1 MSKKQIEKDFKE
13 LIPGGNSKSRIEEY
27 YKSKKKEMLLLLV
40 AGLFLL
46 AVSLYSDFRAGVPK
60 ENRLIRNKYGEGKK
74 EVSLEV
80 KVNEDNW
87 ESVSVILEEKEYTR
101 EEIIQMYE
109 VALKNLPQ
117 IIKKENETLEMITSD
132 LDLVTALEEYPFQI
146 SWRSSN
152 PEVLDED
159 GKIYFENISRIEN
172 VDLTVTLQYGE
183 WEKEDRISVTVQ
195 PKNKED
201 YIFYLMQNLKEE
213 ESKTRKEENFLL
225 PDSYQ
230 EHLLQWR
237 YPASNATL
245 VLTILFIII
254 VPFISYQKDVEIHRQ
269 IIKRREELLDS
280 FPEFISQLIL
290 YMEAGM
296 SVRGAMFRILQEGQ
310 RKKHDSYLYKE
321 LAYVAR
327 QMKNGLPEKEG
338 YELLAIRCNLSCY
351 RKLSNLLAQHIQK
364 GSSTILENLRK
375 EAAKAVEEQKG
386 RIQKRGEEMGTKLLF
401 PMMIMLLI
409 VMVFIMVPA
418 LFSFQM

>member
-13 LIPGGNSKSRIEEY
+13 LVPGGNSKSRIEEY
-27 YKSKKKEMLLLLV
+27 YKNKKKEMLLLFV
-40 AGLFLL
+40 AGLVLL
-46 AVSLYSDFRAGVPK
+46 GVSFYLDFQSVVLK
-60 ENRLIRNKYGEGKK
+60 ENRLTRNKYGEGKK
-74 EVSLEV
+74 EISLEV
-80 KVNEDNW
+80 KVNEDSW
-87 ESVSVILEEKEYTR
+87 QSFFITLDEKEYTR
-101 EEIIQMYE
+101 EEIVNMYE
-109 VALKNLPQ
+109 ASLKKLPQ
-117 IIKKENETLEMITSD
+117 IIKKENESLEIVTSD
-132 LDLVTALEEYPFQI
+132 LDLITVLEEYPFRI
-146 SWRSSN
+146 SWKSSR
-152 PEVLDED
+152 PEIIDEE
-159 GKIYFENISRIEN
+159 GKIYFENISQVEE
-172 VDLTVTLQYGE
+172 VDLFVIFQYE
-183 WEKEDRISVTVQ
+183 DWEKEDIISLTVH
-195 PKNKED
+195 PKSKED
-201 YIFYLMQNLKEE
+201 YIFYLTQNLKEE
-213 ESKTRKEENFLL
+213 EAKTREEESFIL

-230 EHLLQWR
+230 ERSLQWR
-237 YPASNATL
+237 YPASNSTF
-245 VLTILFIII
+245 VLTILFFII
-254 VPFISYQKDVEIHRQ
+254 VPFISYQKDAEMHRK

-296 SVRGAMFRILQEGQ
+296 SIRGAMFRILQEGQ
-310 RKKHDSYLYKE
+310 RKKSDSCLYIE

-351 RKLSNLLAQHIQK
+351 RKLSNLLTQHIQK

-375 EAAKAVEEQKG
+375 EASKAVEEQKG